1 MTRMSAKNT
10 LYHRLG
16 GEEQISNI
24 VDEFY
29 ERVLADD
36 SVAGFF
42 DDVDMAAQRAH
53 QTQFLSAVAGG
64 PVKYNGE
71 DMREAHE
78 GMGIEPRHF
87 AAIATHL
94 EAALREFDV
103 SDGSI
108 DEIMSEVAG
117 LEDNVV
123 LQ

>member
-1 MTRMSAKNT
+1 MSAGDT

-16 GEEQISNI
+16 GEEQISNV

-36 SVAGFF
+36 SVAHFF
-42 DDVDMAAQRAH
+42 ENVDMAAQRAH

-64 PVKYNGE
+64 PVEYDGE

-78 GMGIEPRHF
+78 GMGIEPQHF

-103 SDGSI
+103 PDESI

>member
-1 MTRMSAKNT
+1 MSAGET

-16 GEEQISNI
+16 GKEQISNV

-29 ERVLADD
+29 ERVLADET
-36 SVAGFF
+36 VAHFF
-42 DDVDMAAQRAH
+42 GDVDMAAQRAH

-64 PVKYNGE
+64 PVEYDGD

-78 GMGIEPRHF
+78 GMGIEPQHF

-103 SDGSI
+103 PDGDI
-108 DEIMSEVAG
+108 EAIMSEVAA
-117 LEDNVV
+117 LEDDV
-123 LQ
+123 LCR